1 MRDPSIV
8 GTLELRARQSAA
20 DICSKPWYI
29 GLSPDGLLG
38 STVLFTRP
46 HRTFMPNS
54 TVIRTSSLG
63 ISFIPT
69 KYLSGIFELSQMALS
84 NEKSLYLYDKLT
96 FPFPFSTR
104 STIGHGHEILM
115 HRRLCS
121 AGAGPPI
128 SIFSKEN
135 VEVQMLPS
143 SHLLPGTAA
152 ALKSAGISNSF
163 YWTSSTLDFPGI
175 DGILGDT
182 SGNLFVVQ
190 AMTVDDHISPVVGLR
205 RVWDKLRGYARQSRL
220 WHFVVVADDR
230 QVLDSLVAEFSEE
243 LDGFTF
249 GRSCVSVQVWGCVL
263 RG

>member
-1 MRDPSIV
+1 MPIYTISLLTDYLYRKAHKLDPSPTLTLVRKWGPSTETIISMMRDPSIV

-54 TVIRTSSLG
+54 TVIRSSSLG

-69 KYLSGIFELSQMALS
+69 KYLSGIFELSQMALP

-121 AGAGPPI
+121 AGAGLPI

-135 VEVQMLPS
+135 VEVQM
-143 SHLLPGTAA
+143 
-152 ALKSAGISNSF
+152 
-163 YWTSSTLDFPGI
+163 
-175 DGILGDT
+175 
-182 SGNLFVVQ
+182 GNRRITGVRFRNCITYFTVLF
-190 AMTVDDHISPVVGLR
+190 L
-205 RVWDKLRGYARQSRL
+205 
-220 WHFVVVADDR
+220 
-230 QVLDSLVAEFSEE
+230 
-243 LDGFTF
+243 
-249 GRSCVSVQVWGCVL
+249 
-263 RG
+263 